1 MCVCVCIV
9 LRIQNSSII
18 RYNLFQKLSLF
29 FLNLSLLLSYYHF
42 LEEGEESVNADQGDD
57 VGQRKTIFFVS
68 LISILKCLGNN
79 VKVVESQGSKNRNN
93 LFPSHLSDFNIDVIS
108 SGKQWAIV
116 DHCWEWMECHLRN
129 SRGRAVSASSLDL
142 YGTTEEL
149 IKYSVS
155 IS

>member
-1 MCVCVCIV
+1 MCVCVCVCVCVCIV

-42 LEEGEESVNADQGDD
+42 LEEGEESVSADQGDD
-57 VGQRKTIFFVS
+57 VGQRKTILFVS

-79 VKVVESQGSKNRNN
+79 VKVVESQGCKNRNN
-93 LFPSHLSDFNIDVIS
+93 LFPSHLSDFSIDVIS

-116 DHCWEWMECHLRN
+116 AHCWE
-129 SRGRAVSASSLDL
+129 
-142 YGTTEEL
+142 
-149 IKYSVS
+149 
-155 IS
+155 